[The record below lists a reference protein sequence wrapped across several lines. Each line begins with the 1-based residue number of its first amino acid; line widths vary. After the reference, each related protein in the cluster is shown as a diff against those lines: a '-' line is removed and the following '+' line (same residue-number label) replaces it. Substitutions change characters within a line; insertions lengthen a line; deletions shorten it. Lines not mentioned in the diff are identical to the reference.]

1 MSFLYKCLS
10 HRIIRASLA
19 VTMTSL
25 MLLLAGCAA
34 PPISR
39 PIPLQAMLPDR
50 LMSLPNLKQL
60 T

>member
-25 MLLLAGCAA
+25 MLLLAGCA